1 MAKNTRVS
9 AARDKWRLERLE
21 QGSLSERAYAAIRNS
36 IISGRFEPGERL
48 IETELAN
55 DLGVSR
61 APIREAFRKLAD
73 EQLVVERP
81 RYGTYVR
88 EFSAKDF
95 VDIYNLLSAIESL
108 AVRLIVR
115 NRTSVKPLE
124 RIVEEMTHA
133 AKEQDLAR
141 VVEIELQFHRELCSA
156 AGNQYVD
163 AVFRLLNGLVGMA
176 LSLDDAAY
184 RNMMDIASEHFPLLE
199 ALEEAIETGKED
211 QAVFAIRSH
220 IRASIG
226 EVLTSLGGNPSDV
239 LGPLVAPDK
248 PAQNAATKGGPGKGT
263 YQEDN

>member
-1 MAKNTRVS
+1 MAKNTQVS
-9 AARDKWRLERLE
+9 AARDKRRLERLE
-21 QGSLSERAYAAIRNS
+21 QGSLSERAYNAIRNS

-48 IETELAN
+48 IETELAE

-73 EQLVVERP
+73 EQLVVEQP

-88 EFSAKDF
+88 EFSARDF

-108 AVRLIVR
+108 AVRLIVH
-115 NRTSVKPLE
+115 NRASLKPLK
-124 RIVEEMTHA
+124 RIAEQMTRAAEEGELH
-133 AKEQDLAR
+133 R

-156 AGNQYVD
+156 ADNQYLD
-163 AVFRLLNGLVGMA
+163 AVFWLLSGLVGMA

-184 RNMMDIASEHFPLLE
+184 RNMIDIASEHFPLLE
-199 ALEEAIETGKED
+199 ALEEAIATGNEE

-226 EVLTSLGGNPSDV
+226 EVMTRLGGDPSDV
-239 LGPLVAPDK
+239 LGPLVVPDM
-248 PAQNAATKGGPGKGT
+248 PVRGVLTNDGPDEGT
-263 YQEDN
+263 TQ